1 MPIEINELSIRV
13 NLDDSGGNQNGEG
26 SANSG
31 GGDPDAEQA
40 MIDKVVEQV
49 LNILKERT
57 ER

>member
-13 NLDDSGGNQNGEG
+13 SLDDSGGNQNGEG
-26 SANSG
+26 SAKSG
-31 GGDPDAEQA
+31 SGDPEAEQA

>member
-13 NLDDSGGNQNGEG
+13 NLDDSGGNQN
-26 SANSG
+26 SDTPMTG
-31 GGDPDAEQA
+31 GGDADAEQA